1 MNDYLLFIDSEASG
15 LPVNWEL
22 PYSVTGNWPYIVQ
35 ISWLIFNRQG
45 IKIKEED
52 HYIKDSEMTISPEA
66 TRVHRLRRDFLAIN
80 GKPRREILS
89 LLAADIARYEPLL
102 VGHFLNLDLHLVGAE
117 CYRAG
122 VENPTMGLPAY
133 CTMLGTTNLQPNP
146 ALRYLKLSALY
157 MTLFHRPQE
166 NPHDALSDAAATAEC
181 YFELARRGQIREDQ
195 NTALTHPL

>member
-122 VENPTMGLPAY
+122 VENPTMGLPTY
-133 CTMLGTTNLQPNP
+133 CTMLGTTTLQPNP